1 MNQNL
6 RVLLVDGHSR
16 FRDFVRTTLEQ
27 MPAIEAVGEASD
39 GIEAVRKIRQRNRD
53 LILVNIALAKL
64 NGMELTRLIREVFAH
79 STILIVT
86 DIRSRDVMESALSC
100 GAAGYLLKSDVRAE
114 LGSAVEAVFSGTQF
128 ISTTARQ
135 YFQ

>member
-1 MNQNL
+1 
-6 RVLLVDGHSR
+6 
-16 FRDFVRTTLEQ
+16 

-39 GIEAVRKIRQRNRD
+39 GIEAVRKIRQLNPD

-64 NGMELTRLIREVFAH
+64 NGIELTRLIREVFAH
-79 STILIVT
+79 PTILIVT
-86 DIRSRDVMESALSC
+86 DIRSQDVMESALSC

-135 YFQ
+135 YIHQ